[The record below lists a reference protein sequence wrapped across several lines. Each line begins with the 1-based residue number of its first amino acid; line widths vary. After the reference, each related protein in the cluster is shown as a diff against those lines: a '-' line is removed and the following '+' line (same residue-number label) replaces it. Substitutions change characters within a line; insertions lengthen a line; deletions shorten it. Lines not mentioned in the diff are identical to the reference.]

1 MEKSKYMQHLR
12 EEIAVLMERPVSLG
26 RAEEICAYADTICA
40 IRKLDGAEPVEN
52 HDGFTRENAER
63 WVQHMQNADGSTGPN
78 WTLEQA
84 TAVANSIGVHTDP
97 WVWFAAMNMMYSDYW
112 ESATRY
118 GVDRPEYY
126 ADLAKEF
133 LFDKDMKEIV
143 AAYDMDSEEYKA
155 VAYLYKMMRG
165 ETSIADEVDLG
176 E

>member
-40 IRKLDGAEPVEN
+40 LQKMDGGEPAHEGTKTA
-52 HDGFTRENAER
+52 GFTETDAKR
-63 WVQHMQNADGSTGPN
+63 WTEHMKNSDGSKGPH
-78 WTLEQA
+78 WTQEQTA
-84 TAVANSIGVHTDP
+84 AVAGSVGVHNVAP
-97 WVWFAAMNMMYSDYW
+97 WVWYAAMNMMYSDYW

-133 LFDKDMKEIV
+133 LFDKDAVGPEEKLAGYYHGIV
-143 AAYDMDSEEYKA
+143 EPRLERD
-155 VAYLYKMMRG
+155 
-165 ETSIADEVDLG
+165 
-176 E
+176 

>member
-12 EEIAVLMERPVSLG
+12 EEIAVLMERPVTLG
-26 RAEEICAYADTICA
+26 KAEEITVYADAICA
-40 IRKLDGAEPVEN
+40 LKKLGGEEPAHEGTKTA
-52 HDGFTRENAER
+52 GFTEADAKRWTEHMENS
-63 WVQHMQNADGSTGPN
+63 DGSKGPH

-133 LFDKDMKEIV
+133 LFDKDAGGPEAKIAGYYHGIV
-143 AAYDMDSEEYKA
+143 EPRLDNA
-155 VAYLYKMMRG
+155 
-165 ETSIADEVDLG
+165 
-176 E
+176 